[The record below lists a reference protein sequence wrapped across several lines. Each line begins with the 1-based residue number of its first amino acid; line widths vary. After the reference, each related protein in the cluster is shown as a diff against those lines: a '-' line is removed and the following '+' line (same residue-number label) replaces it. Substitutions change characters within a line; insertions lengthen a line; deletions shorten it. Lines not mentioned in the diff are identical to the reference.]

1 MRIICPHC
9 GERDI
14 REFTY
19 RGAAVALERPLPDAG
34 EAAWDDYLHLRDNPA
49 GMVRDLWYHGGG
61 CAAWLV
67 VTRDTVS
74 HEITACEL
82 ASDVAGVPS

>member
-1 MRIICPHC
+1 MRITCPHC

-19 RGAAVALERPLPDAG
+19 RGAAVALERPAPDAG

-49 GMVRDLWYHGGG
+49 GPTRDLWYHGGG
-61 CAAWLV
+61 CGAWLV
-67 VTRDTVS
+67 VSRNTVS

-82 ASDVAGVPS
+82 ASDVAGGRS